1 MVSRRYVIYLSDHHQ
16 IVDVVSLG
24 AADPAT
30 HKIYIW
36 DMQNDGQ
43 FATALDGGRE
53 PLLHVHVRLGLFTSI
68 VLTYFIRSGILSNL
82 R

>member
-1 MVSRRYVIYLSDHHQ
+1 MVGRRYVTYLPELQQ

-53 PLLHVHVRLGLFTSI
+53 PLLHVHVRLRRFANIVSLF
-68 VLTYFIRSGILSNL
+68 
-82 R
+82 

>member
-1 MVSRRYVIYLSDHHQ
+1 MCQ
-16 IVDVVSLG
+16 TG

-36 DMQNDGQ
+36 DISNDGQ

-53 PLLHVHVRLGLFTSI
+53 PLVHLHVTWYFPFPVAESNKTSI
-68 VLTYFIRSGILSNL
+68 VAPKKIINCIYHESGQYTYLALS
-82 R
+82 